1 MLGWTKDPVVQ
12 AIFAAGSE
20 ENETPPSL
28 PFKGRDGMEFFVD
41 METVAFGYA
50 LFVGDVGARALDDG
64 LNMRDDA
71 LGVALRLA
79 AVVVRA

>member
-1 MLGWTKDPVVQ
+1 
-12 AIFAAGSE
+12 
-20 ENETPPSL
+20 
-28 PFKGRDGMEFFVD
+28 MEFFVD

-50 LFVGDVGARALDDG
+50 LFVGDVVARALGDG